1 MGAHLWRP
9 SCMGGWL
16 VEREGQRLDGT
27 VIIEQATGGGFG
39 GRFVSDK
46 INCLEYYVSFLKKL

>member
-1 MGAHLWRP
+1 
-9 SCMGGWL
+9 MGGWL